1 MGRKKQAGKLP
12 SRRYVW
18 AVVPLVLTVLILLLL
33 DACAS
38 SAPSVPEWA
47 GGEEALEAAFPDG
60 RYIKQKGRGDSVK
73 QAETA
78 ALSAMSRYFLT
89 GIRDVSTERVSVDSE
104 GRYSSTIEEETFIRS
119 EIELF
124 ALRYTDPWLA
134 GGAVTSGKWETVAY
148 IDRAEAWINYE
159 PKAQKQADAF
169 TALFEAAENERDPLK
184 RFFAYRAAEQ
194 YTASSDYRTTMEFGQ
209 KLAPEQMN
217 SAFAEVRVTVAKIP
231 QKMNEAKKAANIF
244 VAVDT
249 DNEGALNAALAKALG
264 CEGWA
269 VAKSRAGAAAVCAA
283 TVTEGVQ
290 KSDMST
296 FYFPKISITL
306 RSTGGGGDVFS
317 FSIEAAKQGAINPD
331 IAKVR
336 AYTALAAAIEKQ
348 FAVEL
353 NK

>member
-1 MGRKKQAGKLP
+1 M
-12 SRRYVW
+12 
-18 AVVPLVLTVLILLLL
+18 LTALILLLL

-38 SAPSVPEWA
+38 SAPIPEWA
-47 GGEEALEAAFPDG
+47 GGEDALEAAFPDG
-60 RYIKQKGRGDSVK
+60 RYIKQKGRGDSAK

-78 ALSAMSRYFLT
+78 ALSALSRYFLT

-104 GRYSSTIEEETFIRS
+104 GRSSSTIEAETFIRS

-124 ALRYTDPWLA
+124 ALRYTEPWLA
-134 GGAVTSGKWETVAY
+134 SGSVKSGKWETVAY
-148 IDRAEAWINYE
+148 IDRAEAWTIYE
-159 PKAQKQADAF
+159 PEARKQAGAF
-169 TALFEAAENERDPLK
+169 TTLFEAAEKERDPLK

-194 YTASSDYRTTMEFGQ
+194 YTASSAYRTTMEFGQ

-217 SAFAEVRVTVAKIP
+217 SAFAEVRAAVAKIP
-231 QKMNEAKKAANIF
+231 QKMDEAKKAANIF

-264 CEGWA
+264 DDGWA

-283 TVTEGVQ
+283 TVTEGIQ
-290 KSDMST
+290 KSDMGT

-306 RSTGGGGDVFS
+306 RSSSGGDVFS
-317 FSIEAAKQGAINPD
+317 CSIEAAKQGAINPD
-331 IAKVR
+331 IAKLR

-353 NK
+353 NQ

>member
-1 MGRKKQAGKLP
+1 MLA
-12 SRRYVW
+12 
-18 AVVPLVLTVLILLLL
+18 ALIPLLL

-38 SAPSVPEWA
+38 SAPAALVPEWA
-47 GGEEALEAAFPDG
+47 GGEDALEAAFPDG
-60 RYIKQKGRGDSVK
+60 RYIKQKGRGDSTK

-78 ALSAMSRYFLT
+78 ALSAMARYFLT

-104 GRYSSTIEEETFIRS
+104 GRSSSTIEAETFIRS

-124 ALRYTDPWLA
+124 ALRYTEPWLESGSA
-134 GGAVTSGKWETVAY
+134 TSGKWEAVAY

-194 YTASSDYRTTMEFGQ
+194 YTASSAYSTTMEFGQ

-217 SAFAEVRVTVAKIP
+217 STFAEVRASVAKIP
-231 QKMNEAKKAANIF
+231 QKMEEAKKAANIF
-244 VAVDT
+244 VVVDT

-264 CEGWA
+264 GEGFP
-269 VAKSRAGAAAVCAA
+269 VARTRAGAAAICAA
-283 TVTEGVQ
+283 TVTEGLQ
-290 KSDMST
+290 KSDMGT

-306 RSTGGGGDVFS
+306 RSASGGDVFS
-317 FSIEAAKQGAINPD
+317 FSIEAAKQGAMNPD
-331 IAKVR
+331 IAKLR

-348 FAVEL
+348 FSVEL